1 MPFVGRNLEQ
11 YAGQVVDNGQCVRF
25 LQVAAGVPHTSTW
38 RRGVWVKAAL
48 DLESGTAIATFG
60 GEPPRYEN
68 DVSGK
73 SHAAFLVS
81 AQSDG
86 LLVWDQWVGHPVAQR
101 VIRYR
106 NGPPTNAVNDAEYF
120 YVIEPAEATPTA

>member
-1 MPFVGRNLEQ
+1 MPFLGKNLER
-11 YAGQVVDNGQCVRF
+11 YAGRTVDNGQCVRF
-25 LQVAAGVPHTSTW
+25 LQVAADVPHTSHW
-38 RRGVWVKAAL
+38 RRGVWCKAAIDL
-48 DLESGTAIATFG
+48 DPGTAIATFG
-60 GEPPRYEN
+60 GDPPRYEN
-68 DVSGK
+68 HTGGR

-106 NGPPTNAVNDAEYF
+106 NGPPTNAINDGEYF
-120 YVIEPAEATPTA
+120 YTIETDVDDN